1 MSGAFHRRRGPRR
14 FVIRFLLLLLPVA
27 AWSLWDY
34 VEARR
39 LSTVVRE
46 IQSRGEPIASNSQP
60 RVPQQFHVSAGAYYD
75 AAAMLMDRSTLSDI
89 EAALY
94 YERGERAA
102 LMARLRSWLD
112 ANAESERM
120 LDQATAAEF
129 RGFQAYQDWLRV
141 DRLVKVSSL
150 ARARV
155 VERLDAR
162 DGDGAAAALIRQIR
176 IARGMEAAASDWAP
190 FFFDRALADLDQLLA
205 ERPSPAAL
213 ERLQQAIRVND
224 RDGVIRE
231 DAINARGLLIES
243 LWNPGSDW
251 YGRPSVRFS
260 GNPLE
265 PLVYFIAR
273 PWQARR
279 VTYELARMNAAVAA
293 ASTPWPDRLK
303 FSPIPMPTISASRW
317 RFFDTPA
324 DTIAYLHQQ
333 RTLAFG
339 RMLAILRTAEC
350 AVAVERLRAAHGGT
364 LPETLD
370 ALVPAFIDRV
380 PVDPFSGAPLK
391 LRSSPFSY
399 AVYSV
404 GGNFVDDGGTALK
417 APRTPAT
424 GNRERPELAPDYGI
438 AVTLEPRS
446 PSG

>member
-1 MSGAFHRRRGPRR
+1 MSTAAHHRRGPRR
-14 FVIRFLLLLLPVA
+14 FVIRFLILLLPVA

-39 LSTVVRE
+39 LSSMVRE
-46 IQSRGEPIASNSQP
+46 IQARGEPIESNSQP
-60 RVPQQFHVSAGAYYD
+60 RVPQQFPASAGAYYD
-75 AAAMLMDRSTLSDI
+75 AAALLMDRATLSDI
-89 EAALY
+89 ETALY
-94 YERGERAA
+94 FERGERTA

-112 ANAESERM
+112 ANGESERM

-129 RGFQAYQDWLRV
+129 RGSQPYQDWLRV

-155 VERLDAR
+155 VERLDAH
-162 DGDGAAAALIRQIR
+162 DGEGTAAALIRQIR
-176 IARGMEAAASDWAP
+176 IARAMEATASDWVP
-190 FFFDRALADLDQLLA
+190 FFFDRALADLDQVLA

-213 ERLQQAIRVND
+213 ERLQQAIHVND

-231 DAINARGLLIES
+231 DAMNARGLLIES

-265 PLVYFIAR
+265 PLAYFVAR

-279 VTYELARMNAAVAA
+279 VTHELQRMNAAVAA

-303 FSPIPMPTISASRW
+303 FPSIPMPTISAARW
-317 RFFDTPA
+317 RFLDTPA

-333 RTLAFG
+333 RALAFG

-350 AVAVERLRAAHGGT
+350 AVAVERFRAAHDGT
-364 LPETLD
+364 PPATLD

-391 LRSSPFSY
+391 LRSSPGAY

-404 GGNFVDDGGTALK
+404 GPNFTDDGGTALK
-417 APRTPAT
+417 APRKPAT
-424 GNRERPELAPDYGI
+424 GSRERPDLAPDYGI